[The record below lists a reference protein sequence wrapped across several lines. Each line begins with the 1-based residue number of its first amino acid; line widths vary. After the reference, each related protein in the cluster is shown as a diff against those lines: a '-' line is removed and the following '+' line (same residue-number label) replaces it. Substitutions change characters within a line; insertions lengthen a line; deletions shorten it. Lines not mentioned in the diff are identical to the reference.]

1 MEDMTMRRNWIVVA
15 AAFACAALL
24 TAGSLTAE
32 EPKKDDKA
40 PAKGE
45 VTLKQIKEMMLKV
58 HRGEKAPLMRTPEE
72 LKKDT
77 PDWEQLAKDGKE
89 FATMSD
95 MLSKAGLY
103 TDSTKYVSSS
113 TELSKAV
120 GEKDKKAA
128 SEAFNSLNKTCGN
141 CHYHR

>member
-1 MEDMTMRRNWIVVA
+1 MQRNWIVVA

-32 EPKKDDKA
+32 EPKKDDK
-40 PAKGE
+40 PREKDT
-45 VTLKQIKEMMLKV
+45 VTRTQLKEMMKKV
-58 HRGEKAPLMRTPEE
+58 HRGEKAPLTRTPEE

-77 PDWEQLAKDGKE
+77 PDWEQLAKDMKE
-89 FATMSD
+89 FTTMAD
-95 MLSKAGLY
+95 MVSKAGLY
-103 TDSTKYVSSS
+103 TYNGTSMYIDSTAA
-113 TELSKAV
+113 LSKAI

-128 SEAFNSLNKTCGN
+128 SEAFNSLNKTCSH